1 MPLLGRL
8 SHRPSLM
15 SRAYA
20 ASTVAVLMF
29 RCAASSRL
37 EGMRSPGRMLPRSMS
52 PRKAVYS
59 CSVSVVRL
67 LGSRLQVN
75 IVILPP
81 HSAPIPVHDPTR
93 HRSPR
98 HGCKKRFPAGSLCR
112 QADHIRSF

>member
-20 ASTVAVLMF
+20 ASTVAVLIF

-52 PRKAVYS
+52 PAQGGIQ
-59 CSVSVVRL
+59 L
-67 LGSRLQVN
+67 LGQRRAAVWIQIAGEHRYPSTSQCAHSR
-75 IVILPP
+75 
-81 HSAPIPVHDPTR
+81 T
-93 HRSPR
+93 
-98 HGCKKRFPAGSLCR
+98 
-112 QADHIRSF
+112 